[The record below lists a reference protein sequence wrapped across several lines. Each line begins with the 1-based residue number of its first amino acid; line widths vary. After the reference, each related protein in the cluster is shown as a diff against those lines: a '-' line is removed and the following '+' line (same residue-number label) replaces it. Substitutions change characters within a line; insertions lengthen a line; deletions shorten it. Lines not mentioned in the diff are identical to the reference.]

1 MVNENQLKLTPE
13 ANEAIAIYF
22 DDIIDNKEKNFSNG
36 RFVKNIFEELLR
48 IQANRLFSNHNI
60 NINDMNIIQTTI

>member
-13 ANEAIAIYF
+13 ANEAITIYF
-22 DDIIDNKEKNFSNG
+22 NNIIDNKEKFFSNG

-60 NINDMNIIQTTI
+60 NINDMNVIQTTI